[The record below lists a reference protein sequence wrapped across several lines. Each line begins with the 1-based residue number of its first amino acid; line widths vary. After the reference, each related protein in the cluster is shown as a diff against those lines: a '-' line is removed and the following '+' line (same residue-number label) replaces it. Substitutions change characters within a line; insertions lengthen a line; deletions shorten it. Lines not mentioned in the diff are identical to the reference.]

1 MKIGFI
7 GLGNVGGKLAG
18 SLLRNNFDLTVR
30 DLDENLTN
38 SLKDLGAKVAK
49 SPKELAEQSD
59 LIITSLPSPEVSAE
73 VMESEDGILNGLSEK
88 KIWLEMSTTDENE
101 VKRLGKK
108 VIEKK
113 AIPLDGPVSG
123 GCHRA
128 ATGNIAIFVGGERK
142 AFEKILPALT
152 VMGRKILHTGELGT
166 ASVLKVITNYL
177 ASAHLVALGEAWTV
191 AKKSNLDLAKTYKGI
206 AISSGNSFVHETE
219 SQVILNG
226 SYNINF
232 TMDLVLKDTSLFDNL
247 AKKLNAPL
255 EISPQIVEIFK
266 DGQKKYGSRAWSS
279 MIVKRMEDLNNINF
293 PSDIKKLNDE
303 ELKVL
308 SEEVRSEMIDAVSK
322 TGGHLGAGL
331 GVVEL
336 TVAIHA
342 TFDTPHDRLI
352 WDVGH
357 QAYPHKILT
366 GRKNKIHTIRQKEGL
381 APFPAISESEFDAF
395 GVGHSS
401 TSISAALGMTIG
413 SNDKALAVI
422 GDGAL
427 TAGMAVDANVL
438 IFERIREEIKLNKGP
453 ARAIELGYEKALS
466 AIIDANI
473 TTFITAVILFAI
485 GSGPVRGFSVTL
497 GLGIITSVFTAIFV
511 TRLLIVIWFERR
523 RPRKVEV

>member
-30 DLDENLTN
+30 DLDETLTN

-59 LIITSLPSPEVSAE
+59 LIMTSLPSPEVSSK
-73 VMESEDGILNGLSEK
+73 VMESEDGILNGLSEN

-108 VIEKK
+108 VISKK

-177 ASAHLVALGEAWTV
+177 ASVHLVALGEAWTV

-232 TMDLVLKDTSLFDNL
+232 TMDLVLKDTGLFDDL

-293 PSDIKKLNDE
+293 RSKGFPDE
-303 ELKVL
+303 LIDNEP
-308 SEEVRSEMIDAVSK
+308 EEK
-322 TGGHLGAGL
+322 
-331 GVVEL
+331 
-336 TVAIHA
+336 
-342 TFDTPHDRLI
+342 
-352 WDVGH
+352 
-357 QAYPHKILT
+357 
-366 GRKNKIHTIRQKEGL
+366 
-381 APFPAISESEFDAF
+381 
-395 GVGHSS
+395 
-401 TSISAALGMTIG
+401 
-413 SNDKALAVI
+413 
-422 GDGAL
+422 
-427 TAGMAVDANVL
+427 
-438 IFERIREEIKLNKGP
+438 
-453 ARAIELGYEKALS
+453 GYE
-466 AIIDANI
+466 I
-473 TTFITAVILFAI
+473 
-485 GSGPVRGFSVTL
+485 
-497 GLGIITSVFTAIFV
+497 
-511 TRLLIVIWFERR
+511 
-523 RPRKVEV
+523 

>member
-7 GLGNVGGKLAG
+7 GLGNVGGKLAS

-30 DLDENLTN
+30 DLDERLTKP
-38 SLKDLGAKVAK
+38 LKDLGAKVAK
-49 SPKELAEQSD
+49 SAKELAEQTD

-73 VMESEDGILNGLSEK
+73 VMEGSDGIINGLSEN

-101 VKRLGKK
+101 VKRLGEK
-108 VIEKK
+108 VIAKK
-113 AIPLDGPVSG
+113 SIPMDGPVSG

-152 VMGRKILHTGELGT
+152 VMGRKVLHTGELGS

-177 ASAHLVALGEAWTV
+177 ASVHLVALGEAWTI

-232 TMDLVLKDTSLFDNL
+232 TMDLVLKDTGLFDNL

-293 PSDIKKLNDE
+293 RANGFPDE
-303 ELKVL
+303 LIDNEP
-308 SEEVRSEMIDAVSK
+308 EEK
-322 TGGHLGAGL
+322 
-331 GVVEL
+331 
-336 TVAIHA
+336 
-342 TFDTPHDRLI
+342 
-352 WDVGH
+352 
-357 QAYPHKILT
+357 
-366 GRKNKIHTIRQKEGL
+366 
-381 APFPAISESEFDAF
+381 
-395 GVGHSS
+395 
-401 TSISAALGMTIG
+401 
-413 SNDKALAVI
+413 
-422 GDGAL
+422 
-427 TAGMAVDANVL
+427 
-438 IFERIREEIKLNKGP
+438 
-453 ARAIELGYEKALS
+453 GYE
-466 AIIDANI
+466 I
-473 TTFITAVILFAI
+473 
-485 GSGPVRGFSVTL
+485 
-497 GLGIITSVFTAIFV
+497 
-511 TRLLIVIWFERR
+511 
-523 RPRKVEV
+523 